1 MELSTYIPA
10 DADLPT
16 LRSAA
21 AKCTACELHGPAT
34 QTVFGTGNP
43 DAKVLLVGEQPG
55 DVEDQRGLPF
65 VGPAGKLLQR
75 AVAEAGFGQGEVY
88 VTNAVKHFRFEQRG
102 KRRIHQTPL
111 PEHIQACRPWV
122 ASEVATVGPEIVV
135 CLGATAVKALLG
147 SKYRV
152 TKDRG
157 QLMPYVGPGATPETR
172 ALITIHPSAILRMP
186 DDARKAGYADL
197 VADLAV
203 AARAA
208 SA

>member
-1 MELSTYIPA
+1 VDLSEYIPA

-16 LRSAA
+16 LKAAA
-21 AKCTACELHGPAT
+21 AKCTACELYEPAT

-43 DAKVLLVGEQPG
+43 EAKVVLVGEQPG

-75 AVAEAGFGQGEVY
+75 AVAEAGFGQGAVY
-88 VTNAVKHFRFEQRG
+88 VTNAVKHFRFEPRG
-102 KRRIHQTPL
+102 KRRIHQSPL
-111 PEHIQACRPWV
+111 PEHIQACKPWV
-122 ASEVATVGPEIVV
+122 THEIEQVKPQIVV
-135 CLGATAVKALLG
+135 CMGATAVKALLG
-147 SKYRV
+147 SKLRV

-157 QLMPYVGPGATPETR
+157 ALMPYDGPGAGPDTQ

-186 DDARKAGYADL
+186 DSAREAGYKDL

-203 AARAA
+203 VAKAIG
-208 SA
+208 

>member
-1 MELSTYIPA
+1 MEPSTHIPA
-10 DADLPT
+10 DADLPA
-16 LRSAA
+16 LRAAA

-43 DAKVLLVGEQPG
+43 AAKVLLVGEQPG

-75 AVAEAGFGQGEVY
+75 AVAEAGFGQGAVY
-88 VTNAVKHFRFEQRG
+88 VTNAVKHFRFELRG

-111 PEHIQACRPWV
+111 PEHIHACNPWV
-122 ASEVATVGPEIVV
+122 GAEINAVQPEIVV

-147 SKYRV
+147 PAYRV

-157 QLMPYVGPGATPETR
+157 SLLPYAGPGGGPKTR

-186 DDARKAGYADL
+186 DDAREAGYAAL

-203 AARAA
+203 AAKAA
-208 SA
+208 H